1 MCAVAG
7 RTATEGM
14 CRRGGLVVVAAVASW
29 VHLIYISVYL
39 SAVDKFGRLPTSGWS
54 RVKVIFLA
62 VMTKA
67 CNTSLSLSQTAQNLT
82 TSIPSNHTVQS
93 SQVGLWSGCLA
104 RLSTEYNEAGEPS

>member
-1 MCAVAG
+1 
-7 RTATEGM
+7 M

-29 VHLIYISVYL
+29 VDLIYKSVYL

-67 CNTSLSLSQTAQNLT
+67 CNTSLSQTAQNLT
-82 TSIPSNHTVQS
+82 TNIPSNHTVQI
-93 SQVGLWSGCLA
+93 SQVGLCSGYLA